1 MREIQLA
8 RYFKTISA
16 QAWMTLALLLLATAA
31 IYSKG
36 LNGIFIFDDHEN
48 LKELA
53 QISLLKGDGSLAFA
67 LSQTSGV
74 SRVLPYL
81 SFALQYDA
89 WPDHPGRMIFVNI
102 LLHLA
107 NGMLVFVLASGL
119 AAMMHASRTHRIA
132 LATAA
137 LWLLSPIQVTSVL
150 YVIQRIN
157 EMSAFFVFAGL
168 IAYLHGRK
176 LAMEQPRA
184 GLAWIICGIV
194 CGTVLATLSKE
205 NGALLPLLVIVLE
218 ITLLRSV
225 AWPAQLRYLRPLI
238 MFGPP
243 VLLLALIVW
252 KSDMLLAGYA
262 QRNFNLAERLFTEC
276 RVVLD
281 YLRTIMLP
289 RSSGL
294 GLFHDDYAVVRLP
307 LSSSDIFS
315 MAAVAGLLTAGLL
328 MRRKYP
334 VAAFGILWFM
344 IGHAMES
351 TFIPLELYF
360 EHRNYLPLFGLAFA
374 LALMLTDAMGKATGL
389 LRQALMFFGI
399 AWLLLAAWVT
409 FEQARLWGSPP
420 AMAAVAEFDHPES
433 VRALTFQAGV
443 LNYQGF
449 RRAAAV
455 TMSEL
460 TEAPGKHTEFY
471 AEWLFM
477 GCDGRMPRTPDF
489 SRVARSFETVPR
501 SVNIINS
508 LSKIAD
514 AMDQGKCPAY
524 QPDEFLRLL
533 ASLGTNPEYNQKKYQ
548 LLMLQGRFEL
558 QKGSAIE
565 ALETFRQAFRVSG
578 NSDAAFFEIKTLY
591 AQNRYDDAKKRL
603 MEIDGF
609 IKQER
614 AKSLRYS
621 VSLNYWKEKLK

>member
-1 MREIQLA
+1 MRGIQLA
-8 RYFKTISA
+8 RYFKAKSA
-16 QAWMTLALLLLATAA
+16 QAWMALALLLLATFG
-31 IYSKG
+31 IYSRG

-53 QISLLKGDGSLAFA
+53 QIALLKGEGILAFA
-67 LSQTSGV
+67 LSQPSGA
-74 SRVLPYL
+74 SRILPYL

-107 NGMLVFVLASGL
+107 NGVLVFVLASGL
-119 AAMMHASRTHRIA
+119 ASIMHASRPQRIG

-176 LAMEQPRA
+176 LAVEQPRA
-184 GLAWIICGIV
+184 GLAWVICGIV
-194 CGTVLATLSKE
+194 LGTVLATLSKE
-205 NGALLPLLVIVLE
+205 NGALLPLLVLVLE

-238 MFGPP
+238 MFGPA
-243 VLLLALIVW
+243 VLLLALSVW

-307 LSSSDIFS
+307 LSSADILS
-315 MAAVAGLLTAGLL
+315 VAAVAGLLTAGLL
-328 MRRKYP
+328 MHRRYP

-344 IGHAMES
+344 IAHAMES

-374 LALMLTDAMGKATGL
+374 LAMLLNYAMRRTAGV
-389 LRQALMFFGI
+389 LRQALVFFCI

-514 AMDQGKCPAY
+514 AMDQRKCPAY

-565 ALETFRQAFRVSG
+565 ALETFRQAYRISG
-578 NSDAAFFEIKTLY
+578 NPDAAFFEIKTLY
-591 AQNRYDDAKKRL
+591 AQNRYDEAKNRL
-603 MEIDGF
+603 MGIDGLVNQG
-609 IKQER
+609 K
-614 AKSLRYS
+614 AKSFRYS
-621 VSLNYWKEKLK
+621 ASLNYWKEKLK